1 MNHGCRKCRREGI
14 KLFLKGEKC
23 FLPKC
28 PVATRPFPPG
38 QHGPSSYTKLSEY
51 GKQLRE
57 KQKVRKIYGI
67 SETQLRNY
75 YKKASSKT
83 GDTSENLIQ
92 LLESRLDSIIYR
104 LGVSPSKSTVRQMV
118 SHQFFKVNGR
128 IVNIASHLITL
139 KHEISINENKSVKF
153 ESNTNLPSWISL
165 DAKTSRVKLK
175 NLPNKSEIELPFDVN
190 LVIEYYS
197 R

>member
-1 MNHGCRKCRREGI
+1 MNHGCRKCRREGV

-28 PVATRPFPPG
+28 PVTLRPYAPG
-38 QHGPSSYTKLSEY
+38 QHGPNSFSKLSEY

-57 KQKVRKIYGI
+57 KQKVKKIYGL

-75 YKKASSKT
+75 YLKSAKKA
-83 GDTSENLIQ
+83 GDKSENLLRMI
-92 LLESRLDSIIYR
+92 ETRLDSIIFR
-104 LGVSPSKSTVRQMV
+104 LGIVASRSNARQMV
-118 SHQFFKVNGR
+118 SHRKFLVNGR
-128 IVNIASHLITL
+128 RVNIP
-139 KHEISINENKSVKF
+139 SINVSEKDEVSFTKEVKMAAKS
-153 ESNTNLPSWISL
+153 NLPDWLVFDGKKLSL
-165 DAKTSRVKLK
+165 KLK
-175 NLPNKSEIELPFDVN
+175 RKPTKEELEMPFDIN

>member
-23 FLPKC
+23 FSPKC

-38 QHGPSSYTKLSEY
+38 QHGPSSFIKLSEY

-57 KQKVRKIYGI
+57 KQKVKKIYNV
-67 SETQLRNY
+67 SETQLKNY
-75 YKKASSKT
+75 YSKASNKT

-104 LGVSPSKSTVRQMV
+104 LGVAPSRSTSRQMV
-118 SHQFFKVNGR
+118 SHRFFKVNSR
-128 IVNIASHLITL
+128 AVNIASQVIS
-139 KHEISINENKSVKF
+139 KKDEISVNSAKKVSFDEKV
-153 ESNTNLPSWISL
+153 NLPSWISF
-165 DAKTSRVKLK
+165 DAKNKVAKLK
-175 NLPNKSEIELPFDVN
+175 NLPNKDEIELPFDIN